1 VLGGWLGS
9 LGSTPVG
16 CPEGFGDGTAL
27 RTIVGLLLSEA
38 DGPEDGVVPLW
49 IDGVSLV
56 ILLGRR
62 EGGEFG

>member
-1 VLGGWLGS
+1 M
-9 LGSTPVG
+9 
-16 CPEGFGDGTAL
+16 AL

-38 DGPEDGVVPLW
+38 DGLEDGVVPLW
-49 IDGVSLV
+49 SDGVSLV